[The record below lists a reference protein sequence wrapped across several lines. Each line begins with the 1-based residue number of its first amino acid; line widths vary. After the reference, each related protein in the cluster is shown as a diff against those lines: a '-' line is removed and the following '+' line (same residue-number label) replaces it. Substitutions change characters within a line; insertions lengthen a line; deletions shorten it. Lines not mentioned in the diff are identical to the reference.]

1 MSSCLWFRICLWF
14 YWISLDYFSLPKTY
28 NRLEVVYIIMEIP
41 MAAIGHAHTAINSPN
56 RRGWQTVALESSA
69 TPALGF
75 DHTTNIKTVMI
86 MSRSFYLLFRWI
98 INLFPKN
105 VQSLFE
111 TNLLL
116 PSKISISSTDL
127 TFKKHCPLILRSI
140 K

>member
-1 MSSCLWFRICLWF
+1 
-14 YWISLDYFSLPKTY
+14 
-28 NRLEVVYIIMEIP
+28 